1 VLNART
7 RAHLR
12 NAKSGRRRA
21 SAKTRR
27 HGKSAW
33 QHAKNAHKFSVI
45 LLPHAMVME
54 HAKRT
59 VLVNALMDST
69 EIPVQLDVMISL
81 RVAIMVLAVMSGL
94 ANV

>member
-1 VLNART
+1 MLNART

-33 QHAKNAHKFSVI
+33 QHAKNAHKV
-45 LLPHAMVME
+45 LPF
-54 HAKRT
+54 
-59 VLVNALMDST
+59 N
-69 EIPVQLDVMISL
+69 I
-81 RVAIMVLAVMSGL
+81 IMACFHKLE
-94 ANV
+94 